1 MASPEDSSLD
11 VNRHVHLVQQ
21 CGRDFFLAAGCASV
35 RLRSPL
41 SCRAKPDPARSR
53 RLPPSMSIGHF
64 DASHSAEALSILEDE
79 VQSLLGRAHKAPMA
93 LPLSP
98 SRSHHRRSRSLV
110 LNRSRA
116 PTRHPP
122 VTPIGRSKGA
132 ARTRRVCLCAAPA
145 GKVAR
150 KLVERFPE
158 GALREGVVG
167 FDSFAR
173 SGEAVLG
180 AFGDWYS
187 LLVHAA
193 EWRELSLQLLASLSR
208 ELGAL
213 NFELSPLAVGGYLEL
228 ACQHARLFLLL
239 GSVLAGP
246 DSKGR
251 LAAAAYCR
259 MHQLVRLSERGW
271 R

>member
-1 MASPEDSSLD
+1 M
-11 VNRHVHLVQQ
+11 
-21 CGRDFFLAAGCASV
+21 
-35 RLRSPL
+35 
-41 SCRAKPDPARSR
+41 
-53 RLPPSMSIGHF
+53 
-64 DASHSAEALSILEDE
+64 
-79 VQSLLGRAHKAPMA
+79 
-93 LPLSP
+93 
-98 SRSHHRRSRSLV
+98 
-110 LNRSRA
+110 
-116 PTRHPP
+116 
-122 VTPIGRSKGA
+122 
-132 ARTRRVCLCAAPA
+132 
-145 GKVAR
+145 
-150 KLVERFPE
+150 
-158 GALREGVVG
+158 
-167 FDSFAR
+167 
-173 SGEAVLG
+173 LG